1 MVPGRQPPS
10 GAGSEATD
18 ALQELT
24 RENAALRERFSAL
37 GKASLRISASLDV
50 DTVLQEIVDS
60 ARTLVGAR
68 YGVITTVND
77 EGALQDFVT
86 SGLTADER
94 HAYVRSLG
102 LAPLPIRSRNVRSTP
117 MRHHGRHV
125 GDFFLGEKE
134 GRGKFTSEDDEV
146 LVLFAHHAATA
157 IANARAH
164 RAERSARAD
173 LEALVDTTPVGVVV
187 FDGGTGR
194 LVSFN
199 REARRIAGALRG
211 PGGSLEELMEV
222 VTCHFADRDEVVVRE
237 CPIAQAWTLA
247 ETMRAEELVLS
258 VPDGRSV
265 RTLVN
270 ITPIRSEAGTVE
282 SVVMVMQDLAPLEAL
297 ERQRTEFL
305 ELVSHELRTPLV
317 AIKGST
323 ATLLGGSAKLDP
335 AEVRAFHC
343 IIDEQVE
350 LMRELVANL
359 LDVGRIETG
368 TLPVSPEPSDVDVLI
383 EQARSTFLSG
393 GGRHALR
400 VDMACG
406 LPRVM
411 ADRRRI
417 VQVLN
422 NLLANAARH
431 SPDGSPIRVAAQRE
445 GVYVAVSV
453 SDEGTGVAPEHLP
466 YLFRKY
472 SATARDHGAR
482 GIGRGLGLA
491 ICKGLIE
498 AHGGRIWADSAGV
511 GQGASVSFTIPV
523 VEARSDAGRAVA
535 ERDSPG
541 SEARGN
547 DVSVLVVDDDPHT
560 LRFVRDA
567 LSDAGYAVRV
577 TNEHRELSRII
588 GAERPDL
595 VLLDLMLP
603 GAEGIELMEDVPE
616 LVNPDLPVIFIS
628 GYGRDETIARALD
641 RGAADYIVK
650 PFSPTELVA
659 RVRAALRRRV
669 EPEPFVLGDLAIHY
683 AERRVTVAGRAVELT
698 ATEYELLRV
707 LSENAGRVS
716 TYDAL
721 LREVWAGRENA
732 DTEVVRAFVK
742 SLRRKL
748 GEDAKNPSYLFNV
761 RGVGYRMR
769 AR

>member
-1 MVPGRQPPS
+1 MVLGRQSPS
-10 GAGSEATD
+10 GMGSEATD
-18 ALQELT
+18 TLGELT
-24 RENAALRERFSAL
+24 RENVALRERFSAL

-77 EGALQDFVT
+77 EGELQDFVT

-134 GRGKFTSEDDEV
+134 RRGKFTSEDDEV

-164 RAERSARAD
+164 RAERRARAD

-222 VTCHFADRDEVVVRE
+222 VTCRFAGRDEVVVRE

-282 SVVMVMQDLAPLEAL
+282 SVVVAMQDLAPLEAL

-305 ELVSHELRTPLV
+305 DLVSHELRTPLA

-335 AEVRAFHC
+335 AEVRAFHRV
-343 IIDEQVE
+343 IDEQVE

-368 TLPVSPEPSDVDVLI
+368 TLPVSPEPSDVDMLI
-383 EQARSTFLSG
+383 EQARSAFLSG

-400 VDMACG
+400 VDLACG

-431 SPDGSPIRVAAQRE
+431 SPDGSPIRVAAQCE
-445 GVYVAVSV
+445 GVYVAVSI

-466 YLFRKY
+466 YLFRKD
-472 SATARDHGAR
+472 SGTSRDHGSE
-482 GIGRGLGLA
+482 GIRRGLGLA
-491 ICKGLIE
+491 ICKGLVE

-511 GQGASVSFTIPV
+511 GQGTSVSFTIPV
-523 VEARSDAGRAVA
+523 VEAHRDAGRAVA
-535 ERDSPG
+535 ERESPG
-541 SEARGN
+541 PEARGN
-547 DVSVLVVDDDPHT
+547 GASVL
-560 LRFVRDA
+560 VRDA
-567 LSDAGYAVRV
+567 LSDAGYAVLV
-577 TNEHRELSRII
+577 TNEHRDLSRII

-603 GAEGIELMEDVPE
+603 GVEGIELMEDVPE
-616 LVNPDLPVIFIS
+616 LINPDLPVIFIS

-659 RVRAALRRRV
+659 RVRAALRRRA

-683 AERRVTVAGRAVELT
+683 AERRVTVAGSVVELT

-707 LSENAGRVS
+707 LSANAGRVS
-716 TYDAL
+716 AYDAL

-769 AR
+769 AP